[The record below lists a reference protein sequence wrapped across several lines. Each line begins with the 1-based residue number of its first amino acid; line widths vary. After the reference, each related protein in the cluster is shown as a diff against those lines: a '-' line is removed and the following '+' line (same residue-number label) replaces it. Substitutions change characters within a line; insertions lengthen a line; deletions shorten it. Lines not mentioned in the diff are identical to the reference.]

1 MSADRLNN
9 VKEYYFSKKLREVA
23 SLINNGKP
31 IINLGIGNPDLLP
44 PEAVV
49 ESLKKC
55 FVNPKHSQYQ
65 SYQGIPELR
74 EAIAKFVSLKK
85 INEIDLCEFKLITV
99 P

>member
-1 MSADRLNN
+1 MSANRLNN
-9 VKEYYFSKKLREVA
+9 VKEYYFSSKLREVA
-23 SLINNGKP
+23 SLINKGKP

-44 PEAVV
+44 PETVV

-74 EAIAKFVSLKK
+74 TIVF
-85 INEIDLCEFKLITV
+85 
-99 P
+99 